1 MYLVDSASDSVS
13 SSAMAFPFDSTL
25 RAAAQPI
32 ARLFSL
38 PHLPDH
44 FPTLVYACLLFTAIH
59 LVISPFLSTRI
70 FPESYGKLRTRRAVN
85 NWNIQVVS
93 LFHVFIV
100 LPLAISCFGSET
112 LKADK
117 LFGWD
122 ERVGVTVSVA
132 CGYFLWDALDAM
144 INFDDFGFLIHGLFC
159 FTLYMMTFRPFLGY
173 FAPRFLLWETST
185 IFLNVHRS
193 VISCILTDSYR
204 LSTHRTP
211 SRVRS
216 CLVSRFLDRT
226 GYTGTTAQWI
236 NGVILLSTFFSCRIV
251 YGWYLT
257 YQFMEALFSARA
269 QLPTVYLVAFSV
281 GNLALNTLNIIWF
294 YKMVFAVRKRFDKET
309 KPLTADNASTHSA
322 TRSANETGNGYGAA
336 N

>member
-1 MYLVDSASDSVS
+1 MYLVQSVSDSASSQ
-13 SSAMAFPFDSTL
+13 SSAMAFPFHSTL
-25 RAAAQPI
+25 RTVAQPI
-32 ARLFSL
+32 ARLLSL

-44 FPTLVYACLLFTAIH
+44 FPTLVYACLLFTAVH
-59 LVISPFLSTRI
+59 LVISPFLSARLL
-70 FPESYGKLRTRRAVN
+70 PESYGKLRTRRAVN

-122 ERVGVTVSVA
+122 ERVGTTVAVA
-132 CGYFLWDALDAM
+132 CGYFFWDALDAM
-144 INFDDFGFLIHGLFC
+144 INFDDLGFLIHGLFC

-185 IFLNVHRS
+185 IFLNIH
-193 VISCILTDSYR
+193 
-204 LSTHRTP
+204 
-211 SRVRS
+211 
-216 CLVSRFLDRT
+216 RFLDRT
-226 GYTGTTAQWI
+226 GYTGSTAQWI

-251 YGWYLT
+251 YGWYIT
-257 YQFMEALFSARA
+257 IQFMEALFSARA
-269 QLPTVYLVAFSV
+269 ELPKVYLVAFAV

-294 YKMVFAVRKRFDKET
+294 YKMIFAVRKRFDKEAQ
-309 KPLTADNASTHSA
+309 PLTAGSVSPPSA
-322 TRSANETGNGYGAA
+322 TRPASENGNGAT